1 MLSQETLD
9 AYRRMT
15 PGERLAIAFGM
26 MRENTPY
33 LLAGR
38 AVSLLTVTAALLHSP
53 APERNSCRTG
63 TVTLCPPSATNVTAP
78 GAYSAATTLPKPSGT
93 RDTPWM

>member
-15 PGERLAIAFGM
+15 PGERLAIALDM

-38 AVSLLTVTAALLHSP
+38 ADVVDRRFELIRRENDLRNARILAAL
-53 APERNSCRTG
+53 AAMK
-63 TVTLCPPSATNVTAP
+63 ATK
-78 GAYSAATTLPKPSGT
+78 AAG
-93 RDTPWM
+93 DE

>member
-26 MRENTPY
+26 MRENTP
-33 LLAGR
+33 
-38 AVSLLTVTAALLHSP
+38 
-53 APERNSCRTG
+53 
-63 TVTLCPPSATNVTAP
+63 
-78 GAYSAATTLPKPSGT
+78 
-93 RDTPWM
+93 

>member
-15 PGERLAIAFGM
+15 PGERLAIALDM

-38 AVSLLTVTAALLHSP
+38 ADVVDRRFELIRRENDLRNARILAAL
-53 APERNSCRTG
+53 AAMK
-63 TVTLCPPSATNVTAP
+63 ATE
-78 GAYSAATTLPKPSGT
+78 AA
-93 RDTPWM
+93 RDE

>member
-15 PGERLAIAFGM
+15 PGERLAIALDM

-38 AVSLLTVTAALLHSP
+38 ADVVDRRFELIRRENDLRNARILAAL
-53 APERNSCRTG
+53 AAMK
-63 TVTLCPPSATNVTAP
+63 ATE
-78 GAYSAATTLPKPSGT
+78 AAG
-93 RDTPWM
+93 DE

>member
-1 MLSQETLD
+1 MLSRETLD

-15 PGERLAIAFGM
+15 PGERLEIAFAM

-38 AVSLLTVTAALLHSP
+38 PDVVDRRFELLRRENDERNARILAALEALRRR
-53 APERNSCRTG
+53 A
-63 TVTLCPPSATNVTAP
+63 A
-78 GAYSAATTLPKPSGT
+78 GAG
-93 RDTPWM
+93 

>member
-15 PGERLAIAFGM
+15 PGERLAIALGM

-38 AVSLLTVTAALLHSP
+38 PDVVDRRFELIRRENDLRNARILAAL
-53 APERNSCRTG
+53 
-63 TVTLCPPSATNVTAP
+63 
-78 GAYSAATTLPKPSGT
+78 AAMKSTDAA
-93 RDTPWM
+93 RDE

>member
-38 AVSLLTVTAALLHSP
+38 ADVVDRRFELIRRENDLRNARILAAL
-53 APERNSCRTG
+53 AAMKATEATG
-63 TVTLCPPSATNVTAP
+63 
-78 GAYSAATTLPKPSGT
+78 
-93 RDTPWM
+93 DE

>member
-15 PGERLAIAFGM
+15 PGERLAITFEL

-33 LLAGR
+33 LLAGSR
-38 AVSLLTVTAALLHSP
+38 DVVDRRFELIRRENDSRNERILAALDALK
-53 APERNSCRTG
+53 RR
-63 TVTLCPPSATNVTAP
+63 SAGV
-78 GAYSAATTLPKPSGT
+78 
-93 RDTPWM
+93 R

>member
-15 PGERLAIAFGM
+15 PGERLAIALDM

-38 AVSLLTVTAALLHSP
+38 ADVVDRRFELIRRENDLRNARILAAL
-53 APERNSCRTG
+53 AAMKATEATG
-63 TVTLCPPSATNVTAP
+63 
-78 GAYSAATTLPKPSGT
+78 
-93 RDTPWM
+93 DE